1 MELTNITRIEK
12 QTFKIKNEVYLRIE
26 TKNLNCENKQI
37 SKIIDWQKVKKENFE
52 KLSESAE
59 SILEKFYIEK
69 F

>member
-12 QTFKIKNEVYLRIE
+12 QTFKIKDEVYLRIE

-37 SKIIDWQKVKKENFE
+37 SKIIDWQKVKKENIE
-52 KLSESAE
+52 KLSQSAE

>member
-12 QTFKIKNEVYLRIE
+12 QTFKIKDDIYLRIE

-37 SKIIDWQKVKKENFE
+37 SKIIDWQKVKKENIE

>member
-12 QTFKIKNEVYLRIE
+12 QTFKIKNEIYLRIE

-37 SKIIDWQKVKKENFE
+37 SKIIDWQKVKKENIE

>member
-12 QTFKIKNEVYLRIE
+12 QTFKIKDDIYLRIE

-59 SILEKFYIEK
+59 NILEKFYIEK

>member
-12 QTFKIKNEVYLRIE
+12 QTFKIKDDIYLRIE

-37 SKIIDWQKVKKENFE
+37 SKIIDWQKVKKENIE

-59 SILEKFYIEK
+59 NILEKFYIEK

>member
-12 QTFKIKNEVYLRIE
+12 QTFKIKDDIYLRIE
-26 TKNLNCENKQI
+26 TKNLDCENKQI

-59 SILEKFYIEK
+59 NILEKFYIEK